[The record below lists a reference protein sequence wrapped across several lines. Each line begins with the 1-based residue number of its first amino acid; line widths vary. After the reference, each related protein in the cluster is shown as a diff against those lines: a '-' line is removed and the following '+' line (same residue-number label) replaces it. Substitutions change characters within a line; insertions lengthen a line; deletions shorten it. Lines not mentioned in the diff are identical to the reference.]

1 MTHSHLNE
9 IHDIFNYIF
18 PKEYKDS
25 IDYICEYNKI
35 SRLELLKLSLIMYIN
50 NFNRKLNLQTEN
62 NTVTKN
68 IFDTLAMKL
77 CQEENKGE

>member
-1 MTHSHLNE
+1 MKYMIYLITFFQRSTKILL
-9 IHDIFNYIF
+9 IIFANTT
-18 PKEYKDS
+18 
-25 IDYICEYNKI
+25 KI

-68 IFDTLAMKL
+68 IFDTLAMEL
-77 CQEENKGE
+77 CQNENKGE

>member
-1 MTHSHLNE
+1 MKYMIYLITFFQRST
-9 IHDIFNYIF
+9 
-18 PKEYKDS
+18 DS

-68 IFDTLAMKL
+68 IFDTLAMEL

>member
-1 MTHSHLNE
+1 
-9 IHDIFNYIF
+9 
-18 PKEYKDS
+18 
-25 IDYICEYNKI
+25 
-35 SRLELLKLSLIMYIN
+35 MYIN

-68 IFDTLAMKL
+68 IFDTLAMEL